1 MNTAYSYKLQSC
13 MEKRSYADRAD
24 YLKKAVAKRRRRVRE
39 MAVEYKGG
47 KCQLCGYARCIGA
60 LEFHHPDPSKKDF
73 GVSMDG
79 LTRAWTKV
87 KAEIE
92 KCVLVCA
99 NCHRE
104 IHAGIT
110 QLSAVMPIE
119 T

>member
-1 MNTAYSYKLQSC
+1 

-24 YLKKAVAKRRRRVRE
+24 YLKKAVTKRRHRVRE

-47 KCQLCGYARCIGA
+47 KCELCGYARCMGA
-60 LEFHHPDPSKKDF
+60 LEFHHRDPSKKDF
-73 GVSMDG
+73 GISMNG

-87 KAEIE
+87 KAEVE

-110 QLSAVMPIE
+110 QLSVVTPIE